1 VPQRARSSASPP
13 SPSAKT
19 EGSVSIGEATPAQ
32 LAPYVT
38 GGAFLLA
45 FIFGAVGNKTQFC
58 TMGAVSDWVNMGDL
72 SRMRMW
78 LLAIAVALLGSSALH
93 LAGVVDLSKS
103 IYPGPNF
110 TWLSYLVGGF
120 LFGVGMTLGSGC
132 GSKTLIRVG
141 AGNLKSLVVYVFLG
155 IAAYMTLRGILGAF
169 RVGVLEKV
177 TLTLPQGQDLPSLLS
192 SATAISKVL
201 WIAILA
207 TAIAAALLIFIYRS
221 KQFRSSF
228 DYTLGGVVTGLVVV
242 GGWYVSGHL
251 GHLAEDP
258 NTLQE
263 AFVATNTGRM
273 ESFSFVSPLAFTL
286 EYLMFWTDKSKI
298 ITYGIASAAGV
309 IAGSAAYAL
318 ASRTFRWEGFRDA
331 EDTAMHVIGG
341 LLMGFGGITALGC
354 TIGQAISGFSTL
366 ALGSIMTFVA
376 IVAGSA
382 ATMKWQYWRLTRQG

>member
-1 VPQRARSSASPP
+1 MNQ
-13 SPSAKT
+13 
-19 EGSVSIGEATPAQ
+19 Q
-32 LAPYVT
+32 LAVT

-45 FIFGAVGNKTQFC
+45 FIFGAVGNKTHFC

-93 LAGVVDLSKS
+93 LAGVIDLSKS

-120 LFGVGMTLGSGC
+120 VFGVGMTLGSGC

-155 IAAYMTLRGILGAF
+155 IAAYMTLRGLFGAF
-169 RVGVLEKV
+169 RVGVLEKAS
-177 TLTLPQGQDLPSLLS
+177 LTLPQGQDLPSLL
-192 SATAISKVL
+192 ATATSISRGTWLV
-201 WIAILA
+201 ALA
-207 TAIAAALLIFIYRS
+207 GAIAAGLLVFIYWSR
-221 KQFRSSF
+221 QFRSSF

-273 ESFSFVSPLAFTL
+273 ESFSFVSPLAYTL
-286 EYLMFWTDKSKI
+286 EYLMLWTDKSKI

-309 IAGSAAYAL
+309 IAGSAVYAL

-331 EDTAMHVIGG
+331 EDTGLHVLGG
-341 LLMGFGGITALGC
+341 TLMGFGGITALGC

-366 ALGSIMTFVA
+366 ALGSIMTFLA

-382 ATMKWQYWRLTRQG
+382 LTMKWQYWRLTRED